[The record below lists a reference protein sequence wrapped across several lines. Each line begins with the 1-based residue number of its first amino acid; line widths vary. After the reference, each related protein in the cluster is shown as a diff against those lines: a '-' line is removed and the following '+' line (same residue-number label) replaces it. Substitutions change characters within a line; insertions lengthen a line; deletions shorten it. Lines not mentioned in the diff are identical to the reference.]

1 MMATA
6 RSTRILG
13 RCVVTILVVLVLVAA
28 DGLFPADPVFG
39 QGQSLLS
46 GRITSSTGQ
55 ALPGIP
61 VKAHRV
67 NSTITVVAYTNTR
80 GEYSFP
86 DWSDLT
92 PAAYD
97 VSVELPDFDHVK
109 ANGVGVS
116 AGRAARQDFTL
127 RSRTPSVEDATASE
141 IVAALPGTDE
151 QKVLFLQCSNCHT
164 LQRALKN
171 PHTKQEWVQI
181 VTRMAG
187 ERNASSTASGSMTYQ
202 QKKFIEPLAEY
213 LASIRGPGSAATIP
227 FTLRPRPTDEASTSL
242 VVTEY
247 DVPRGGAR
255 ELDMLR
261 GDSRF
266 VWPHDV
272 IVDANYAYYT
282 DHFSYVLGRLD
293 RRTGEAREFPFPLP
307 SGAGRDPAGGDGRAG
322 NPGGG
327 AHDLLF
333 DRHRNVVIGMD
344 RGTVRYAPQTGQF
357 TGWPSGNNMFGLDPS
372 GNVWHTDDGGPLFKI
387 DTTTGKVTEYKIP
400 TNDGVYDMD
409 TDSKGRTII
418 NIWRNGKIGIFDPTT
433 EAYAEYATPTP
444 DSGPR
449 RGEIDAQDR
458 LWVAEYYS
466 GRLAVFD
473 SAKGA
478 IEEFALIPGTR
489 AYGPPYLAPYT
500 TSVDDENQLVWTTDF
515 NSSRIFRFD
524 MKTRKTTEFLMPG
537 NYEVRDLTS
546 EPSAPR
552 PTLWI
557 PAYRPPSKI
566 VKVQVR

>member
-1 MMATA
+1 MTATA
-6 RSTRILG
+6 FGQLTIGGSAAATLAILA
-13 RCVVTILVVLVLVAA
+13 LAA
-28 DGLFPADPVFG
+28 AGALLPTERVIA
-39 QGQSLLS
+39 QGQSLLV
-46 GRITSSTGQ
+46 GRITSSAGQ
-55 ALPGIP
+55 AVSGVP

-67 NSTITVVAYTNTR
+67 GSNVTVVVYTNAR
-80 GEYSFP
+80 GDYSFP
-86 DWSDLT
+86 DWSDLAPGSYALT
-92 PAAYD
+92 I
-97 VSVELPDFDHVK
+97 ELPDFDHVRLEG
-109 ANGVGVS
+109 ASLS
-116 AGRAARQDFTL
+116 AGQTARRDFTL
-127 RSRTPSVEDATASE
+127 RSRQPSVDDATASE

-151 QKVLFLQCSNCHT
+151 QKVLFSQCSNCHT
-164 LQRALKN
+164 LQRALRT
-171 PHTKQEWVQI
+171 PHTKQEWAQI

-187 ERNASSTASGSMTYQ
+187 ERNASSTAPGSMTYQ

-213 LASIRGPGSAATIP
+213 LASIRGPGSADTIP
-227 FTLRPRPTDEASTSL
+227 FRLRPRPTDEASTGL

-247 DVPRGGAR
+247 EIPRGGAR

-261 GDSRF
+261 GDTRF

-282 DHFSYVLGRLD
+282 DHFSFVLGRLD
-293 RRTGEAREFPFPLP
+293 RNTGEAREFPFSVP

-333 DRHRNVVIGMD
+333 DRHGNVVIGMD
-344 RGTVRYAPQTGQF
+344 RGTVRYAPRTGQF

-387 DTTTGKVTEYKIP
+387 DTTTGGVTEYKIP

-418 NIWRNGKIGIFDPTT
+418 NIWRNGKIGIFDPRTQ
-433 EAYAEYATPTP
+433 AYAEYPTPTP

-466 GRLAVFD
+466 GRLAMFD

-478 IEEFALIPGTR
+478 IEEFALIPGSR

-500 TSVDDENQLVWTTDF
+500 TSVDDKNQLVWTTDF

-524 MKTRKTTEFLMPG
+524 MKTGKTTEFFMPG
-537 NYEVRDLTS
+537 NYEVRDLTTES
-546 EPSAPR
+546 SAPR

>member
-1 MMATA
+1 MATTA
-6 RSTRILG
+6 FGRTLG
-13 RCVVTILVVLVLVAA
+13 GRAGTAVAVLALIATSSVLPDQPSSA
-28 DGLFPADPVFG
+28 
-39 QGQSLLS
+39 QETSLLS
-46 GRITSSTGQ
+46 GRITSSGGQ
-55 ALPGIP
+55 PVAGIP
-61 VKAHRV
+61 IRARGNTLSVAV
-67 NSTITVVAYTNTR
+67 YSNSA

-86 DWSDLT
+86 GWSDLAPGSYT
-92 PAAYD
+92 ITI
-97 VSVELPDFDHVK
+97 ELPDFEHVK
-109 ANGVGVS
+109 KDAVRLSPGTTT
-116 AGRAARQDFTL
+116 RLDFTL
-127 RSRTPSVEDATASE
+127 RARQPSVEDATASE
-141 IVAALPGTDE
+141 IVAALPGSDE
-151 QKVLFLQCSNCHT
+151 QKVLFSQCSNCHT
-164 LQRALKN
+164 LQWALKN
-171 PHTKQEWVQI
+171 PHTKQEWAQI

-187 ERNASSTASGSMTYQ
+187 ARNASSTAPGSMTYQ

-213 LASIRGPGSAATIP
+213 LASIRGPGSSDAIP
-227 FTLRPRPTDEASTSL
+227 FKLRPRPTDAASTSL

-255 ELDMLR
+255 ELYMLR
-261 GDSRF
+261 GDPRF

-272 IVDANYAYYT
+272 IVNANYAYYT

-293 RRTGEAREFPFPLP
+293 RKTGEVRELPFALP
-307 SGAGRDPAGGDGRAG
+307 RGAGRDPGGGDGRAG

-333 DRHRNVVIGMD
+333 DRNGNVVIGMD
-344 RGTVRYAPQTGQF
+344 RGTVRFDPKTERF
-357 TGWPSGNNMFGLDPS
+357 TGWPSGNNMFGLDPA

-387 DTTTGKVTEYKIP
+387 DTTSGKVTEYKIP

-418 NIWRNGKIGIFDPTT
+418 NVWRNAKIGVFDPRT
-433 EAYAEYATPTP
+433 EAYVEYKTPTP

-449 RGEIDAQDR
+449 RGDIDAQDR

-466 GRLAVFD
+466 GLLAMFD
-473 SAKGA
+473 PATGKIREFPLVPGAK
-478 IEEFALIPGTR
+478 

-500 TSVDDENQLVWTTDF
+500 ATVDDKNQLVWATDF
-515 NSSRIFRFD
+515 NSNRIFKFD
-524 MKTRKTTEFLMPG
+524 MKTEKATEFFMPA
-537 NYEVRDLTS
+537 NYEVRDLTA

-557 PAYRPPSKI
+557 PSYRPPSKI

>member
-1 MMATA
+1 MATTSRRTISGFA
-6 RSTRILG
+6 GTAFAILA
-13 RCVVTILVVLVLVAA
+13 LAAAYAVLPTEPSSA
-28 DGLFPADPVFG
+28 
-39 QGQSLLS
+39 QEQSLLN
-46 GRITSSTGQ
+46 GRVTSSTGQ
-55 ALPGIP
+55 ALAGIP
-61 VKAHRV
+61 IKAHRA
-67 NSTITVVAYTNTR
+67 NTTVAVYTNTR

-86 DWSDLT
+86 SWSDLT
-92 PAAYD
+92 PGSYA
-97 VSVELPDFDHVK
+97 VTIELPDFEHVK
-109 ANGVGVS
+109 KDAVSVS
-116 AGRAARQDFTL
+116 AGRATRLDFTL
-127 RSRTPSVEDATASE
+127 QSRQPSVEDAVASE

-151 QKVLFLQCSNCHT
+151 QKVLFSQCSNCHT

-187 ERNASSTASGSMTYQ
+187 ARNASSTAPGSMTYQ

-213 LASIRGPGSAATIP
+213 LASIRGPGSSGKIP
-227 FTLRPRPTDEASTSL
+227 FTLRQRPIDDASTRL

-247 DVPRGGAR
+247 AIPRGGRR

-261 GDSRF
+261 GDPRF

-272 IVDANYAYYT
+272 VVNANYAYYT

-293 RRTGEAREFPFPLP
+293 RKTGEVREIPFPLP

-333 DRHRNVVIGMD
+333 DRHGNVVIGMD
-344 RGTVRYAPQTGQF
+344 RGTVRFDPRTEQF
-357 TGWPSGNNMFGLDPS
+357 TGWPSGNNMFGLDPA

-387 DTTTGKVTEYKIP
+387 DTSSGKVTEYKIP

-409 TDSKGRTII
+409 TDSRGRTII
-418 NIWRNGKIGIFDPTT
+418 NVWRNAKIGIFDPRT
-433 EAYAEYATPTP
+433 ETYAEYKTPTP

-449 RGEIDAQDR
+449 RGEIDAQGR
-458 LWVAEYYS
+458 FWVAEYYA
-466 GRLAVFD
+466 GQLAMFD
-473 SAKGA
+473 PAKA
-478 IEEFALIPGTR
+478 EIKEFALIPGTKP
-489 AYGPPYLAPYT
+489 YGPPYLAAYT
-500 TSVDDENQLVWTTDF
+500 ATVDDTNQLVWTTDF
-515 NSSRIFRFD
+515 NSNRIFKFD
-524 MKTRKTTEFLMPG
+524 MKTEKTTEFFMPG
-537 NYEVRDLTS
+537 NYEVRDLTA

-557 PAYRPPSKI
+557 PSYRPPSKI